1 MEHPKVS
8 VIIPNYNHALYLDE
22 RIQSVLNQSYDN
34 FEIIILDDMSKDNSR
49 EVIEKYRSNTH
60 VSQIIFNTQNS
71 GSTFK
76 QWAKGF
82 SLAKGELIW
91 IAESDDSCSPELLQ
105 KLVNEFEKD
114 PELVLAYSLSMFID
128 EYGKPRK
135 PANNV
140 RRTMH
145 IDGKKYIQHYMKF
158 GNHVKNASSALFKK
172 ATVIN
177 IDQIYTQYK
186 GSGDRLFWILIA
198 LNGRVAIIN
207 ELLNYF
213 RRHSATTTSKAM
225 ETGANHREAL
235 DTYNYLCSKNLLN
248 SLDHF
253 LIKSYYWNDI
263 QKTKYISSEV
273 EKEIRT
279 AWNVP
284 KSKYSF
290 HVLFIKI
297 VNLLQNKF
305 GIYI

>member
-1 MEHPKVS
+1 MIYPKVS

-34 FEIIILDDMSKDNSR
+34 FEVIILDDMSTDNSR
-49 EVIEKYRSNTH
+49 EVIEKYRGNIH
-60 VSQIIFNTQNS
+60 VSQIVFNIENS

-105 KLVNEFEKD
+105 DLVNEFEKD
-114 PELVLAYSLSMFID
+114 SELVLVYSLSMYID
-128 EYGKPRK
+128 EHGKPRN

-145 IDGKKYIQHYMKF
+145 IDGKKFIKHYMKL

-172 ATVIN
+172 EVVS
-177 IDQIYTQYK
+177 DLDKIYTQYK

-198 LNGRVAIIN
+198 LHGKVAIVN
-207 ELLNYF
+207 KLLNYF
-213 RRHSATTTSKAM
+213 RRHSATTTSKTM
-225 ETGANHREAL
+225 ESGANHREAL
-235 DTYNYLCSKNLLN
+235 ITYNYLCSHNLLN
-248 SLDHF
+248 RFDCF
-253 LIKSYYWNDI
+253 LVKGFYWNDI
-263 QKTKYISSEV
+263 QKTQYTSSEV

-279 AWNVP
+279 AWKVP

-290 HVLFIKI
+290 HVLVIKI

-305 GIYI
+305 KIYI